1 MAMAVNADDSKPIRS
16 SAAVDFEF
24 VTAVVV
30 VAVLLAA
37 VILGGEV
44 VFCC

>member
-1 MAMAVNADDSKPIRS
+1 MAIAVNADDSKPIRS
-16 SAAVDFEF
+16 SAAVDSDF

-30 VAVLLAA
+30 VVLLLAA

-44 VFCC
+44 AFCC